1 MILNKWNEFEKWK
14 WILKM
19 SLENENYFE
28 NLYWIWTMKIIKE
41 HENDF
46 DKTKMN
52 LKK

>member
-1 MILNKWNEFEKWK
+1 
-14 WILKM
+14 M
-19 SLENENYFE
+19 SLDNENYFE